1 MTRPELPRPIALTS
15 SPTRDKFIDMR
26 EIAKYSGCFVC
37 GDTNAVGLGA
47 RFYFDEAAQ
56 KAICDITADES
67 YAGYKNV
74 FHGGITATLLDEI
87 MIKALLAEDVF
98 VVTAEMTVR
107 FKKPVFTGDCLRFE
121 GRTTGRK
128 GVLYLTE
135 GRAVNDKGETVATAK
150 GKYIRPTTDLAARL
164 LESVA

>member
-1 MTRPELPRPIALTS
+1 
-15 SPTRDKFIDMR
+15 MR

-37 GDTNAVGLGA
+37 GDANAVGLGA
-47 RFYFDEAAQ
+47 RFYFDETAQ
-56 KAICDITADES
+56 EAICDITANES

-87 MIKALLAEDVF
+87 MIKALLAREVF

-107 FKKPVFTGDCLRFE
+107 FKRPVFTGDRLRFE
-121 GRTTGRK
+121 GRMTGRK
-128 GVLYLTE
+128 GGLYLTE
-135 GRAVNDKGETVATAK
+135 GRAVNDKGETVATAR
-150 GKYIRPTTDLAARL
+150 GKYIRPTTDLADRL